1 VVVPRFQA
9 SGTLVANF
17 LGIDEFGMCE
27 IQLERAFFRR
37 PVRAFSWL
45 FELGIILFYARDVAA
60 AQTFKPAHEL
70 RTNLSG
76 FAH

>member
-1 VVVPRFQA
+1 
-9 SGTLVANF
+9 

-27 IQLERAFFRR
+27 IQLERAFLPAD

-45 FELGIILFYARDVAA
+45 FELGIILFYACNVAA
-60 AQTFKPAHEL
+60 AQTFKARFSEL